1 MGRMEIT
8 IKELNKLIQT
18 VYELGY
24 NHSPIKAYEPVGEVS
39 IQETKESEPVKVKK
53 KEPML
58 LADFFNEK
66 YQQAKA
72 RKDVS
77 WFIESNNATLCFY
90 YLSKAEIES
99 HAGILVPY
107 IVEHFNDVF
116 SKPISRQDLI
126 DRLSNLP
133 WIHVNLCHYR
143 SIDIMLYKCF
153 SFITWENKRENKLKV
168 FYTEPTAVENEK
180 LRQEGY
186 EMSAAILDF
195 LVNSTTTSNRQSLLL
210 VQSKR
215 R

>member
-1 MGRMEIT
+1 MEIT
-8 IKELNKLIQT
+8 IKELDKLIQT

-24 NHSPIKAYEPVGEVS
+24 NHSLIKQPVEEVS
-39 IQETKESEPVKVKK
+39 IQEVEKSKPIKVEVSDKK

-58 LADFFNEK
+58 LADFFNKK

-99 HAGILVPY
+99 HAGILIPY

-116 SKPISRQDLI
+116 GKPISRQDLI
-126 DRLSNLP
+126 DRLSNLS
-133 WIHVNLCHYR
+133 WIQVNLCHYR

-153 SFITWENKRENKLKV
+153 NFITWENKRENKLKV

-195 LVNSTTTSNRQSLLL
+195 LVNSTTTNNRQSLLL
-210 VQSKR
+210 V
-215 R
+215 